1 MMEFE
6 NPGAFFLLLLIPI
19 FFFLRYVRIFSPI
32 TFPITLGD
40 WHGKIFKW
48 NSRLRQIGS
57 VLSMGLASSGF
68 ICLIVAYANPVIHH
82 QEKIYSSR
90 GADILY
96 VIDTSPS
103 MAALDMSDMK
113 RIDAAKQA
121 IKSLQSEST
130 GDSVGLVEMAKEA
143 AIVVPPTMDQKVFFS
158 KLDDIVLGEMGDG
171 TAIGNGLV
179 CAIMHLESSR
189 SPRKCIVLI
198 TDGENNAGTIHPHT
212 AAHLARDK
220 NISLYVL
227 GIGTKGSVP
236 LEYVDP
242 VTGRVYSGFLNSNY
256 DSTTLAQIAAEGGGK
271 FFEAESLSALSQT
284 LDSVERSESLVQT
297 YHIKNMD
304 EEFYRLFIAAGAI
317 LLGIAVFI
325 RRFVMKEVL

>member
-6 NPGAFFLLLLIPI
+6 NPGAFFLLLLIPL

-32 TFPITLGD
+32 TFPLTLGD
-40 WHGKIFKW
+40 WHGKFFNW
-48 NSRLRQIGS
+48 NSRLRQIAS
-57 VLSMGLASSGF
+57 TLSTVLAVSCFVS
-68 ICLIVAYANPVIHH
+68 LIIAYSNPVIHH

-90 GADILY
+90 GADILF
-96 VIDTSPS
+96 VLDTSPS
-103 MAALDMSDMK
+103 MAAKDMSDMK

-121 IKSLQSEST
+121 IKALQSEST

-143 AIVVPPTMDQKVFFS
+143 AVVVPPTMDRNVFFS

-171 TAIGNGLV
+171 TAIGNGLA

-189 SPRKCIVLI
+189 SPRKSIVLI

-212 AAHLARDK
+212 AAHLAHDK

-227 GIGTKGSVP
+227 GIGTKGTVP
-236 LEYVDP
+236 LEYMDP
-242 VTGRVYSGFLNSNY
+242 MTGKIYSGFLNSNY
-256 DSTTLAQIAAEGGGK
+256 DSTVLAQIAAEGGGK

-304 EEFYRLFIAAGAI
+304 EEFYRLFIALGAAF
-317 LLGIAVFI
+317 LVFAVFI
-325 RRFVMKEVL
+325 RRFALKEVL

>member
-40 WHGKIFKW
+40 WHGKSFNW
-48 NSRLRQIGS
+48 NSRLRQIAS
-57 VLSMGLASSGF
+57 VLSTVLASAGF
-68 ICLIVAYANPVIHH
+68 ISLIIAYANPVIHH

-90 GADILY
+90 GADILF
-96 VIDTSPS
+96 VLDTSPS
-103 MAALDMSDMK
+103 MAARDMSDLP

-121 IKSLQSEST
+121 IKALQSENP

-143 AIVVPPTMDQKVFFS
+143 AVVVPPTMDRNVFSS

-171 TAIGNGLV
+171 TAIGNGLA

-189 SPRKCIVLI
+189 SPRKSIVLI

-227 GIGTKGSVP
+227 GIGTKGTVP

-242 VTGRVYSGFLNSNY
+242 TTGRVYSGFLNSNY
-256 DSTTLAQIAAEGGGK
+256 DSTVLAQIAAEGGGK
-271 FFEAESLSALSQT
+271 FFEAESLSTLSQT

-304 EEFYRLFIAAGAI
+304 EEFYRLFISIGA
-317 LLGIAVFI
+317 LLLVLGVFI
-325 RRFVMKEVL
+325 RRFALKEVL

>member
-6 NPGAFFLLLLIPI
+6 NPGAFFLLLLIPL

-32 TFPITLGD
+32 TFPLTLGD
-40 WHGKIFKW
+40 WHGKFFNW
-48 NSRLRQIGS
+48 NSRLRQIAS
-57 VLSMGLASSGF
+57 ILSTVLAVSGF
-68 ICLIVAYANPVIHH
+68 VSLIIAYSNPVIHH

-90 GADILY
+90 GADILF
-96 VIDTSPS
+96 VLDTSPS
-103 MAALDMSDMK
+103 MAAKDMSDMK

-121 IKSLQSEST
+121 IKALQSEST

-143 AIVVPPTMDQKVFFS
+143 AVVVPPTMDRNVFFS

-171 TAIGNGLV
+171 TAIGNGLA

-189 SPRKCIVLI
+189 SPRKSIVLI

-212 AAHLARDK
+212 AAHLAHDK

-227 GIGTKGSVP
+227 GIGTKGTVP
-236 LEYVDP
+236 LEYMDP
-242 VTGRVYSGFLNSNY
+242 MTGKIYSGFLNSNY
-256 DSTTLAQIAAEGGGK
+256 DSTVLAQIAAEGGGK

-304 EEFYRLFIAAGAI
+304 EEFYRLFIALGAAF
-317 LLGIAVFI
+317 LVFAVFI
-325 RRFVMKEVL
+325 RRFALKEVL

>member
-6 NPGAFFLLLLIPI
+6 NPGAFFLLLLIPL

-32 TFPITLGD
+32 TFPLTLGD
-40 WHGKIFKW
+40 WHGKFFNW
-48 NSRLRQIGS
+48 NSRLRQIAS
-57 VLSMGLASSGF
+57 TLSTVLAVAGF
-68 ICLIVAYANPVIHH
+68 ISLIIAYSNPVIHH

-90 GADILY
+90 GADILF
-96 VIDTSPS
+96 VLDTSPS
-103 MAALDMSDMK
+103 MAAKDMSDMK

-121 IKSLQSEST
+121 IKALQSEST

-143 AIVVPPTMDQKVFFS
+143 AVVVPPTMDRNVFFS

-171 TAIGNGLV
+171 TAIGNGLA

-189 SPRKCIVLI
+189 SPRKSIVLI

-212 AAHLARDK
+212 AAHLAHDK

-227 GIGTKGSVP
+227 GIGTKGTVP
-236 LEYVDP
+236 LEYMDP
-242 VTGRVYSGFLNSNY
+242 ITGKIYSGFLNSNY
-256 DSTTLAQIAAEGGGK
+256 DSTVLAQIAAEGGGK

-304 EEFYRLFIAAGAI
+304 EEFYRLFIALGAAFMVF
-317 LLGIAVFI
+317 AVFI
-325 RRFVMKEVL
+325 RRFALKEVL

>member
-6 NPGAFFLLLLIPI
+6 NPGAFFLLLLIPL

-32 TFPITLGD
+32 TFPLTLGD
-40 WHGKIFKW
+40 WHGKFFNW
-48 NSRLRQIGS
+48 NSRLRQIAS
-57 VLSMGLASSGF
+57 TLSTVLAVSGF
-68 ICLIVAYANPVIHH
+68 VSLIIAYSNPVIHH

-90 GADILY
+90 GADILF
-96 VIDTSPS
+96 VLDTSPS
-103 MAALDMSDMK
+103 MAAKDMSDMK

-121 IKSLQSEST
+121 IKALQSEST

-143 AIVVPPTMDQKVFFS
+143 AVVVPPTMDRNVFFS

-171 TAIGNGLV
+171 TAIGNGLA

-189 SPRKCIVLI
+189 SPRKSIVLI

-212 AAHLARDK
+212 AAHLAHDK

-227 GIGTKGSVP
+227 GIGTKGTVP
-236 LEYVDP
+236 LEYMDP
-242 VTGRVYSGFLNSNY
+242 ITGKIYSGFLNSNY
-256 DSTTLAQIAAEGGGK
+256 DSTVLAQIAAEGGGK

-304 EEFYRLFIAAGAI
+304 EEFYRLFIALGAAF
-317 LLGIAVFI
+317 LVFAVFI
-325 RRFVMKEVL
+325 RRFALKEVL

>member
-6 NPGAFFLLLLIPI
+6 NPGAFFLLLLIPL

-32 TFPITLGD
+32 TFPLTLGD
-40 WHGKIFKW
+40 WHGKFFNW
-48 NSRLRQIGS
+48 NSRLRQIAS
-57 VLSMGLASSGF
+57 TLSTVLAVAGF
-68 ICLIVAYANPVIHH
+68 VSLIIAYSNPVIHH

-90 GADILY
+90 GADILF
-96 VIDTSPS
+96 VLDTSPS
-103 MAALDMSDMK
+103 MAAKDMSDMK

-121 IKSLQSEST
+121 IKALQSEST

-143 AIVVPPTMDQKVFFS
+143 AVVVPPTMDRNVFFS

-171 TAIGNGLV
+171 TAIGNGLA

-189 SPRKCIVLI
+189 SPRKSIVLI

-212 AAHLARDK
+212 AAHLAHDK

-227 GIGTKGSVP
+227 GIGTKGTVP
-236 LEYVDP
+236 LEYMDP
-242 VTGRVYSGFLNSNY
+242 ITGKIYSGFLNSNY
-256 DSTTLAQIAAEGGGK
+256 DSTVLAQIAAEGGGK

-304 EEFYRLFIAAGAI
+304 EEFYRLFIALGAAFMVF
-317 LLGIAVFI
+317 AVFI
-325 RRFVMKEVL
+325 RRFALKEVL

>member
-6 NPGAFFLLLLIPI
+6 NPGAFFLLLLIPL

-32 TFPITLGD
+32 TFPLTLGD
-40 WHGKIFKW
+40 WHGKFFNW
-48 NSRLRQIGS
+48 NSRLRQIAS
-57 VLSMGLASSGF
+57 TLSTVLAVSGF
-68 ICLIVAYANPVIHH
+68 VSLIIAYSNPVIHH

-90 GADILY
+90 GADILF
-96 VIDTSPS
+96 VLDTSPS
-103 MAALDMSDMK
+103 MAAKDMSDMK

-121 IKSLQSEST
+121 IKALQSEST

-143 AIVVPPTMDQKVFFS
+143 AVVVPPTMDRNVFFS

-171 TAIGNGLV
+171 TAIGNGLA

-189 SPRKCIVLI
+189 SPRKSIVLI

-212 AAHLARDK
+212 AAHLAHDK

-227 GIGTKGSVP
+227 GIGTKGTVP
-236 LEYVDP
+236 LEYMDP
-242 VTGRVYSGFLNSNY
+242 ITGKIYSGFLNSNY
-256 DSTTLAQIAAEGGGK
+256 DSTVLAQIAAEGGGK

-304 EEFYRLFIAAGAI
+304 EEFYRLFIALGAAFMVF
-317 LLGIAVFI
+317 AVFI
-325 RRFVMKEVL
+325 RRFALKEVL

>member
-6 NPGAFFLLLLIPI
+6 NPGAFFLLLLIPL

-32 TFPITLGD
+32 TFPLTLGD
-40 WHGKIFKW
+40 WHGKFFNW
-48 NSRLRQIGS
+48 NSRLRQIAS
-57 VLSMGLASSGF
+57 TLSTVLAVSGF
-68 ICLIVAYANPVIHH
+68 VSLIIAYSNPVIHH

-90 GADILY
+90 GADILF
-96 VIDTSPS
+96 VLDTSPS
-103 MAALDMSDMK
+103 MAAKDMSDMK

-121 IKSLQSEST
+121 IKALQSENT

-143 AIVVPPTMDQKVFFS
+143 AVVVPPTMDRNVFFS

-171 TAIGNGLV
+171 TAIGNGLA

-189 SPRKCIVLI
+189 SPRKSIVLI

-212 AAHLARDK
+212 AAHLAHDK

-227 GIGTKGSVP
+227 GIGTKGTVP
-236 LEYVDP
+236 LEYMDP
-242 VTGRVYSGFLNSNY
+242 MTGKIYSGFLNSNY
-256 DSTTLAQIAAEGGGK
+256 DSTVLAQIAAEGGGK

-304 EEFYRLFIAAGAI
+304 EEFYRLFIALGAAF
-317 LLGIAVFI
+317 LVFAVFI
-325 RRFVMKEVL
+325 RRFALKEVL